1 MKTLK
6 TYRQFVKQAG
16 LKDEIGSKALVGDR
30 LIREYKG
37 KESEL
42 VAIFAP
48 GIADAL
54 ARGFIQLGQIPT
66 TNMEIWTERD
76 VFLRAREYGTILET
90 IQGELPIQYLLVA
103 YKAWQDAQEKVKE
116 WENKSIREYLMHWT
130 HKKKRGKRI
139 IAKIYALL
147 DYIDPEWEGDE

>member
-1 MKTLK
+1 MKTVK

-16 LKDEIGSKALVGDR
+16 LKDEIGSKALMGDR

-66 TNMEIWTERD
+66 TNVEIWTERD
-76 VFLRAREYGTILET
+76 VFLRAREYGAILET
-90 IQGELPIQYLLVA
+90 IQGKLPIQYLLVA
-103 YKAWQDAQEKVKE
+103 YKAWQDAQNEVTE
-116 WENKSIREYLMHWT
+116 WENKGLKEYLTHWLY
-130 HKKKRGKRI
+130 KKKRGKRI
-139 IAKIYALL
+139 TAKIYELL
-147 DYIDPEWEGDE
+147 DYIEPEEGE